1 MKLFIDGKEGT
12 TGLRIFQRLQGRT
25 DLEIILLPEECRK
38 DVRSREEAINASD
51 IVLLCLPDE
60 AARESVSLLHR
71 PQTRVLDTS
80 TAHRTQPGWA
90 YGFPELSTQHRE
102 AISSG
107 RFVAVPGCH
116 ASGFVALITP
126 LLAAGLLSP
135 DAPLACYSLTGYSGG
150 GKRMIAQY
158 ETPPSD
164 PMLASPRVY
173 GLGQQHKH
181 LREMQMIPGLAA
193 PPIFSPIV
201 APYYSGM
208 LVLVPLHSA
217 MVHAEHPKAALWE
230 CLASHYA
237 GSPVVHVLSEDEVNA
252 WQGFLP
258 AHALTG
264 KDSMELMVLGNDDRL
279 QLGAWFDNLGKG
291 ASGAAIQCLNLML
304 GLSETMGLAL

>member
-25 DLEIILLPEECRK
+25 DLEIIQLPEECRK

-304 GLSETMGLAL
+304 GLSEAMGLAL

>member
-25 DLEIILLPEECRK
+25 DLEIIQLPEECRK

-230 CLASHYA
+230 CLTSHYA
-237 GSPVVHVLSEDEVNA
+237 GSPVVHVLSEDDVNA

>member
-25 DLEIILLPEECRK
+25 DLEIIQLPEECRK
-38 DVRSREEAINASD
+38 DIRSREEAINASD

-164 PMLASPRVY
+164 SMLASPRVY

-304 GLSETMGLAL
+304 GLSETMGLSL

>member
-25 DLEIILLPEECRK
+25 DLEIIQLPEECRK

-237 GSPVVHVLSEDEVNA
+237 GSPVVHVLSEDDVNA

-258 AHALTG
+258 AHALAG
-264 KDSMELMVLGNDDRL
+264 KDSMELMVLGNDERL

-304 GLSETMGLAL
+304 GLSEAMGLAL

>member
-38 DVRSREEAINASD
+38 DVRSREAAINASD

-164 PMLASPRVY
+164 SMLASPRVY

-217 MVHAEHPKAALWE
+217 MVHAEYPKAALWE

-304 GLSETMGLAL
+304 GLSETMGLSL

>member
-25 DLEIILLPEECRK
+25 DLEIIQLPEECRK

-230 CLASHYA
+230 CLTSHYA

-304 GLSETMGLAL
+304 GLSEAMGLAL

>member
-25 DLEIILLPEECRK
+25 DLEIIQLPEECRK

-304 GLSETMGLAL
+304 GLSETMGLSL

>member
-25 DLEIILLPEECRK
+25 DLEIIQLPEECRK

>member
-25 DLEIILLPEECRK
+25 DLEIIQLPEECRK

-90 YGFPELSTQHRE
+90 YGFPELSLQHRE

-116 ASGFVALITP
+116 SSGFVALITP

-230 CLASHYA
+230 CLTSHYA
-237 GSPVVHVLSEDEVNA
+237 GSPVVHVLSEDDVNA

-304 GLSETMGLAL
+304 GLSETMGLSL

>member
-25 DLEIILLPEECRK
+25 DLEIIQLPEECRK

-237 GSPVVHVLSEDEVNA
+237 GSPVVHVLSEDDVNA
-252 WQGFLP
+252 WKGFLP
-258 AHALTG
+258 AHALAG
-264 KDSMELMVLGNDDRL
+264 KDSMELMVLGNDERL

>member
-25 DLEIILLPEECRK
+25 DLEIIQLPEECRK

-237 GSPVVHVLSEDEVNA
+237 GSPVVHVLSEDDVNA

-258 AHALTG
+258 AHALAG
-264 KDSMELMVLGNDDRL
+264 KDSMELMVLGNDERL

>member
-25 DLEIILLPEECRK
+25 DLEIIQLPEECRK
-38 DVRSREEAINASD
+38 DIRSREEAINASD